1 MKKKAAFVVIGLIV
15 IFMFAGLIAPLMSKE
30 QADNNIP
37 NNAENNTGDK
47 TDYNVDIVVHD
58 NENDSNDNSET
69 TPSGG
74 GGSNPKET
82 ASPTGDPS
90 ESASQP
96 ESHDQTPNNNTVE
109 IPTISFPYAIEG
121 TDIVVEQIGSYDGYF
136 IEDGSDREVSG
147 IAAIILKNNGGDLR
161 FVGIGIS
168 QGERSLAFSGS
179 MIPAGSTVVLQE
191 QSGAAYSS
199 SDPYYSA
206 TASTELTDGF
216 EMSED
221 LVTVKDNTKD
231 GLTVTNTSGK
241 TLPAV
246 KIYYKNYLPEENAY
260 VGGITYCITLNDV
273 EPETS
278 TDVSAGHYD
287 SKYGK
292 VMEVVVEQ

>member
-1 MKKKAAFVVIGLIV
+1 MKKKTTIIIIGLIV
-15 IFMFAGLIAPLMSKE
+15 IFMLAGLIAPLMSKG
-30 QADNNIP
+30 QDKKDAP
-37 NNAENNTGDK
+37 NNTDNGTSDK
-47 TDYNVDIVVHD
+47 TDYNVDIIVHD
-58 NENDSNDNSET
+58 SDDNKGT
-69 TPSGG
+69 APSGG
-74 GGSNPKET
+74 GGSNPENT
-82 ASPTGDPS
+82 ASPSADPTNS
-90 ESASQP
+90 DSQP
-96 ESHDQTPNNNTVE
+96 ESHDQNNDNTAK
-109 IPTISFPYAIEG
+109 IPTIAFPYAIEG
-121 TDIVVEQIGSYDGYF
+121 TGIVVEQIGSYDGYF

-191 QSGAAYSS
+191 QNGAAYSS

-206 TASTELTDGF
+206 TATTELTDSFG
-216 EMSED
+216 MSED

-231 GLTVTNTSGK
+231 GLTVTNISGK
-241 TLPAV
+241 TLPVV

-260 VGGITYCITLNDV
+260 VGGITYCITLNDI

-278 TDVSAGHYD
+278 TDVSASHYD
-287 SKYGK
+287 SKYGM